1 MVKKVFRLYP
11 DKHENVKN
19 FLANILQECEYILKS
34 GGIIVYPT
42 ETLYGLGADITND
55 KALDRII
62 ELKGRPQNMPIAVA
76 VADLDQ
82 VMHLAESSDLASKI
96 INLCIPKPIT
106 ILLKAKDEVNRKLTG
121 GSDLIGFRFPEH
133 ELTQALI
140 KRFGPITATSA
151 NLHGAGNPIV
161 IDSALDQFG
170 EDVDVYLD
178 TGPCTIGKPSTVIDT
193 TGDTIKIIRHGACSG
208 RELEECLKLR
218 SN

>member
-1 MVKKVFRLYP
+1 
-11 DKHENVKN
+11 
-19 FLANILQECEYILKS
+19 LANILQECEYILKS

-82 VMHLAESSDLASKI
+82 VMHLAEISDLASKI

-140 KRFGPITATSA
+140 KRFGP
-151 NLHGAGNPIV
+151 
-161 IDSALDQFG
+161 DQ
-170 EDVDVYLD
+170 
-178 TGPCTIGKPSTVIDT
+178 
-193 TGDTIKIIRHGACSG
+193 
-208 RELEECLKLR
+208 
-218 SN
+218 